1 MTNEVRLLYLAATG
15 ALSQLPQPGGD
26 PEKHEKE
33 YANYWSAADA
43 ALEQFAELTDAVIE
57 EVPDGHQMTLCGV
70 SAISTN
76 GRANL
81 LSRWKRAAEEL
92 IMKEG

>member
-1 MTNEVRLLYLAATG
+1 MTNELRLLYLAAAG
-15 ALSQLPQPGGD
+15 ALSLLPRPGDD
-26 PEKHEKE
+26 PVKHEKE

-43 ALEQFAELTDAVIE
+43 ALEQFAELTGAVVE